1 MSELGAPIATQ
12 LGLIQLAL
20 RERQRAGWLLF
31 DHRQRNA
38 VAMRLLGLG
47 DVLEHRFF
55 YWIPAEGMPA
65 AIVHRHDD
73 AVLPE
78 LPGERLLYASSIEMR
93 GLLERNLPREGVICL
108 EQAPYEHHAD
118 IAVVDAS
125 TAELIRGKN
134 VELRSS
140 SELANRFASPL
151 SEFELESVR
160 ETSVLLTRFGG
171 LLESLS
177 QKALPTREAI
187 EHALAETL
195 GAHADLR
202 MAVGVHMADPRLA
215 LDRTIDPEATS
226 LRVDVAVHTSLGIA
240 IPAAFIVRVQRDA
253 NQKSFDED
261 LRDVA
266 LTALSLPRVHRLLGS
281 NIGESTHAA
290 ARKRGIQLS
299 APCVGWPLGHVLRST
314 HACTFDADGFVDAR
328 ALVIGTC
335 WSLHASGSR
344 EGRYGSH
351 CALVVLT
358 ERGLDVIW
366 ESPASTA
373 GMSPRE

>member
-1 MSELGAPIATQ
+1 MSETGAPIVSL

-93 GLLERNLPREGVICL
+93 SLLERNLPREGIVCL

-118 IAVVDAS
+118 IAIVDAS
-125 TAELIRGKN
+125 TAELIRGRSL
-134 VELRSS
+134 ELRSS

-151 SEFELESVR
+151 SESELQSVR
-160 ETSVLLTRFGG
+160 ATGTLLTRFGES
-171 LLESLS
+171 LESLS
-177 QKALPTREAI
+177 RDRIPTRAAI
-187 EHALAETL
+187 ENALAQTL

-202 MAVGVHMADPRLA
+202 MAMASHMANPRLA
-215 LDRTIDPEATS
+215 LDRTVDPDASS
-226 LRVDVAVHTSLGIA
+226 LRIDVAVHTSHGIA
-240 IPAAFIVRVQRDA
+240 VPATFIVRVQRDVT
-253 NQKSFDED
+253 QKSFDED
-261 LRDVA
+261 LRDVT

-281 NIGESTHAA
+281 TIGESTHAA

-299 APCVGWPLGHVLRST
+299 TPCVGWPLGHVLRST

-328 ALVIGTC
+328 TLVIGTC

-344 EGRYGSH
+344 ADLHGSH
-351 CALVVLT
+351 SALILLT
-358 ERGLDVIW
+358 ERGFEVIW
-366 ESPASTA
+366 ESPASTS
-373 GMSPRE
+373 GMSARE

>member
-1 MSELGAPIATQ
+1 MSEAGAPIASQ

-20 RERQRAGWLLF
+20 RERQKAGWLLF

-38 VAMRLLGLG
+38 IAMRLLGLS

-78 LPGERLLYASSIEMR
+78 LPGERLLYASSIELR
-93 GLLERNLPREGVICL
+93 SLLERNLPREGVICL

-118 IAVVDAS
+118 IAIVDAS

-134 VELRSS
+134 LELRSS

-151 SEFELESVR
+151 SELELQSVR
-160 ETSVLLTRFGG
+160 DTSVLLTRFGA
-171 LLESLS
+171 LLEFLS
-177 QKALPTREAI
+177 RQVIPTREAI
-187 EHALAETL
+187 EHALAETV

-202 MAVGVHMADPRLA
+202 MALGARMADPRLA
-215 LDRTIDPEATS
+215 LDRTVDSDASS
-226 LRVDVAVHTSLGIA
+226 LRVDVSVHTSHGIA
-240 IPAAFIVRVQRDA
+240 IPATFIVRVRREAD
-253 NQKSFDED
+253 QKAFDED

-290 ARKRGIQLS
+290 AKKRGIRLS
-299 APCVGWPLGHVLRST
+299 TPCVGWPLGHVLRST

-344 EGRYGSH
+344 GDFHGSH
-351 CALVVLT
+351 SALIMLT
-358 ERGLDVIW
+358 ERGFDVLW
-366 ESPASTA
+366 ESPARTA